1 MRSRSTPSG
10 FQYSALVVTDLWPLP
25 LAGVVVVDLTS
36 NIAGPFGAA
45 ILADLGAEVIH
56 IEPPKG
62 DDSRRMS
69 PMEGDASAY
78 FFVVNR
84 NKSFVTLDLRQQ
96 KDQDAL
102 LQMLAAADVF
112 VSNLRP
118 HKLTELGMD
127 ATSLSASFPELI
139 TAYLNAY
146 GPNPAELNEAGYD
159 GVIQARTGIIGVTG
173 ASEPARA
180 GVSVLDMGSGMWLAI
195 GILSALYQRTITG
208 AGSSISTSLFES
220 GVNWSAYH
228 LIAHQFTGEASTR
241 SGTGHP
247 AFAPYGLFPTSDGQ
261 IMIGVGGDAVF
272 ARLIDCIGLEELLTD
287 PRFETNSSRVV
298 HQDELKEIISL
309 AFATY
314 SSTELI
320 SLLRSADVPSDLLAL
335 PEDLLND
342 PAASSQLTK
351 VDANGRD
358 FMMPSLPLRINGEY
372 PPITFPS

>member
-1 MRSRSTPSG
+1 M
-10 FQYSALVVTDLWPLP
+10 VTDQWPLP
-25 LAGVVVVDLTS
+25 LAGVVIVDLTS

-56 IEPPKG
+56 IEPPTG

-69 PMEGDASAY
+69 PTEGDASAY

-96 KDQDAL
+96 KDWETL
-102 LQMLAAADVF
+102 FQMLAGADVF

-118 HKLTELGMD
+118 HKLTELGLD
-127 ATSLSASFPELI
+127 SISLSSKFPALI

-146 GPNPAELNEAGYD
+146 GPHPAELNEAGYD

-173 ASEPARA
+173 ESEPARA

-195 GILSALYQRTITG
+195 GILSALYQKSITG
-208 AGSSISTSLFES
+208 VGSSISTSLFEA

-228 LIAHQFTGEASTR
+228 LIAHQFTGKASTR

-247 AFAPYGLFPTSDGQ
+247 AFAPYGLFPTADGE

-272 ARLIDCIGLEELLTD
+272 ARLVGCVGLAELLTD

-298 HQDELKEIISL
+298 HQDELTEIISL
-309 AFATY
+309 AFAAY
-314 SSTELI
+314 SSDELI
-320 SLLRSADVPSDLLAL
+320 SVLRHADVPSDVLAL

-351 VDANGRD
+351 VAADGRH
-358 FMMPSLPLRINGEY
+358 FMMPLLPLRINGEY

>member
-1 MRSRSTPSG
+1 M
-10 FQYSALVVTDLWPLP
+10 VTDQWPLP

-69 PMEGDASAY
+69 PTEGDASAY

-96 KDQDAL
+96 MDRETL
-102 LQMLAAADVF
+102 FQMLAAADVF

-118 HKLTELGMD
+118 NKLTDLGLD
-127 ATSLSASFPELI
+127 SASLSSEFPELI

-146 GPNPAELNEAGYD
+146 GPHLAELNEAGYD

-195 GILSALYQRTITG
+195 GILSALYQRSITG
-208 AGSSISTSLFES
+208 VGSSISTSLFES

-247 AFAPYGLFPTSDGQ
+247 AFAPYGLFPTSDGEL
-261 IMIGVGGDAVF
+261 MIGVGGDAVF
-272 ARLIDCIGLEELLTD
+272 ARLVGCIGLEDLLAD
-287 PRFETNSSRVV
+287 PRFETNSARVI
-298 HQDELKEIISL
+298 HQDELKEVVSL
-309 AFATY
+309 AFSPY
-314 SSTELI
+314 SRTELI
-320 SLLRSADVPSDLLAL
+320 AVLRAADVPSDVFAL

-342 PAASSQLTK
+342 PAASSQLTR
-351 VDANGRD
+351 VAVNGHE

>member
-1 MRSRSTPSG
+1 
-10 FQYSALVVTDLWPLP
+10 VVTDQWRLP

-36 NIAGPFGAA
+36 NIAGPYGAA

-69 PMEGDASAY
+69 PTEGDASAY

-84 NKSFVTLDLRQQ
+84 NKSFVTLDLRQH
-96 KDQDAL
+96 KDQETL
-102 LQMLAAADVF
+102 NQMLATADVF

-118 HKLTELGMD
+118 YKLTELGLD
-127 ATSLSASFPELI
+127 ATSLSSGFPKLI

-180 GVSVLDMGSGMWLAI
+180 GVSVLDMGSGMWLSI
-195 GILSALYQRTITG
+195 GILSALYQRSITG
-208 AGSSISTSLFES
+208 VGSSIATSLFES

-247 AFAPYGLFPTSDGQ
+247 AFAPYGLFPTRDGE

-272 ARLIDCIGLEELLTD
+272 ARLVGCLGLEDLLAD
-287 PRFETNSSRVV
+287 PRFDTNSSRVV
-298 HQDELKEIISL
+298 HQVELKEIISL

-320 SLLRSADVPSDLLAL
+320 SILRGADVPSDLLAL
-335 PEDLLND
+335 PEDLLRD
-342 PAASSQLTK
+342 PAASSQMTK
-351 VDANGRD
+351 VAVNGHE
-358 FMMPSLPLRINGEY
+358 FMIPSLPLRINGEY

>member
-1 MRSRSTPSG
+1 MVNDAG
-10 FQYSALVVTDLWPLP
+10 LLP

-36 NIAGPFGAA
+36 NIAGPYGAA

-69 PMEGDASAY
+69 PTQGDASAY
-78 FFVVNR
+78 FYVVNR
-84 NKSFVTLDLRQQ
+84 NKSFVTLDLRLER
-96 KDQDAL
+96 DQETL
-102 LQMLAAADVF
+102 FQMLNEADVF
-112 VSNLRP
+112 VSNIRP
-118 HKLTELGMD
+118 HKLTELGLD
-127 ATSLSASFPELI
+127 PTTLSSSFPELI

-146 GPNPAELNEAGYD
+146 GSHPAELDQAGYD

-173 ASEPARA
+173 GTEPARA

-195 GILSALYQRTITG
+195 GILSALYQRSITRV
-208 AGSSISTSLFES
+208 GSSISTSLFES

-228 LIAHQFTGEASTR
+228 LIAHQFTGEMSTR

-247 AFAPYGLFPTSDGQ
+247 AFAPYGLFPTRDGE
-261 IMIGVGGDAVF
+261 IMIGVGGDASF
-272 ARLIDCIGLEELLTD
+272 ARLVGCIGLDKLLAD
-287 PRFETNSSRVV
+287 PRFETNSSRVD

-314 SSTELI
+314 SSAGLI
-320 SLLRSADVPSDLLAL
+320 SLLRRADVPADVLFL

-351 VDANGRD
+351 VTVDGHD
-358 FMMPSLPLRINGEY
+358 FMMPALPLRIDGKY